1 MSKKVIAVL
10 AAAVLAVV
18 GIGALAVWAQ
28 QADDRA
34 YEGAKLVKV
43 VQVQTAV
50 SKGTAAAELTSAT
63 KVVELPSSAVPKD
76 AVKSLTNVAGRVT
89 GVRLEPGEVLL
100 GSRMIDPKAQP
111 AEAGG
116 VPRGLQEIS
125 ISLDSQR
132 LVSGQVKV
140 GDKVGVLASY
150 PGESSRTR
158 MIANRVQV
166 THTAYAQSATDDA
179 PGQAVITL
187 AVSARQAAQIANV
200 GEFGKVWLTKQ
211 NDAAKTE
218 PGRAV
223 QPKDVV
229 R

>member
-34 YEGAKLVKV
+34 YEGAKLVEV

-50 SKGTAAAELTSAT
+50 PKGTAAAELTSAT

-125 ISLDSQR
+125 ISLDAQR
-132 LVSGQVKV
+132 LVSGQVEV
-140 GDKVGVLASY
+140 GDKVGILASY
-150 PGESSRTR
+150 DKVEYRTK

-166 THTAYAQSATDDA
+166 THTDYGQKADEA
-179 PGQAVITL
+179 PGQAVVTL
-187 AVSARQAAQIANV
+187 AVTARQAELITNA
-200 GEFGKVWLTKQ
+200 GEFGKIWLTKQ
-211 NDAAKTE
+211 NDAAKTA
-218 PGRAV
+218 PGQAV
-223 QPKDVV
+223 KPEEVV

>member
-50 SKGTAAAELTSAT
+50 PKGTAAAELTSAT

-76 AVKSLTNVAGRVT
+76 AVKSLTAVSGRVT

-111 AEAGG
+111 AETGG

-125 ISLDSQR
+125 ISLESQR

-140 GDKVGVLASY
+140 GDEVGVLASY
-150 PGESSRTR
+150 DKAEYRTK
-158 MIANRVQV
+158 MIANGVQV
-166 THTAYAQSATDDA
+166 TRAAYAQAATDDA

-187 AVSARQAAQIANV
+187 AVTARQAELITNA
-200 GEFGKVWLTKQ
+200 GEFGKIWLTKQ
-211 NDAAKTE
+211 NDASKTE
-218 PGRAV
+218 PGRSV
-223 QPKDVV
+223 QPKEIV

>member
-50 SKGTAAAELTSAT
+50 PKGTAAAELTSAT

-116 VPRGLQEIS
+116 VPQGLQEIS

-150 PGESSRTR
+150 EPAEKRTK
-158 MIANRVQV
+158 MVANRVLV
-166 THTAYAQSATDDA
+166 THTAYAESATDGA

-187 AVSARQAAQIANV
+187 AVTARQAEIITNA

-211 NDAAKTE
+211 NDAAKTA
-218 PGRAV
+218 PGQAV
-223 QPKDVV
+223 KPEEVV